1 MKPTEQIRKRLG
13 LSQVEFAKLLG
24 VSQGSVSA
32 YEHDRQEI
40 SPAVARRMV
49 EVARA
54 TPDRGFELTLDQ
66 VYGLQPVEAAPAAS
80 VAVGS

>member
-1 MKPTEQIRKRLG
+1 MKPTEQIRHRLG

-32 YEHDRQEI
+32 YEHGRQEI

-66 VYGLQPVEAAPAAS
+66 VYGLRPVEQKPVELARF
-80 VAVGS
+80 GS

>member
-1 MKPTEQIRKRLG
+1 MKPTEKIRHRLG

-32 YEHDRQEI
+32 YEHGRQEI

-54 TPDRGFELTLDQ
+54 TPERGFPLTLDQ
-66 VYGLQPVEAAPAAS
+66 VYGLQPVEPAAPETAA
-80 VAVGS
+80 AGS